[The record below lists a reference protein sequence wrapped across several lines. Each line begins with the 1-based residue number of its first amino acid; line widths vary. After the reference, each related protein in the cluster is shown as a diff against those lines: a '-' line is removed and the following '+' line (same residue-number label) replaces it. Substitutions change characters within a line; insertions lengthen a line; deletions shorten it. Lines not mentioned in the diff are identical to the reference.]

1 MKIETGTNYDT
12 DYGPIKGLLEM
23 PAAVAPGDGS
33 LEATGKINLVAANIR
48 DRRHTDSQYVF
59 EIEDAAGTKEV
70 SPPIPAGDQQTKWS
84 PKMEL
89 KAGAHYA
96 WRVGPSRA
104 IGKVRCA
111 ARSLSSKDEPNS
123 GEEQK

>member
-1 MKIETGTNYDT
+1 
-12 DYGPIKGLLEM
+12 M

-70 SPPIPAGDQQTKWS
+70 SPPIPAGDKQTKWS
-84 PKMEL
+84 PKMES

-96 WRVGPSRA
+96 WRVRA
-104 IGKVRCA
+104 VQGDWKSPVCRAVFIVKG
-111 ARSLSSKDEPNS
+111 
-123 GEEQK
+123 